1 MMAIMIF
8 LSFLI
13 AYPIFMVLVYLTA
26 KVIFS
31 PLDSIVEEQ
40 QREKVMLLAKARRPE
55 KRVRR
60 FANA

>member
-1 MMAIMIF
+1 MAIMIF

-31 PLDSIVEEQ
+31 PLDSVVEEQ

>member
-1 MMAIMIF
+1 MAIMIF

-31 PLDSIVEEQ
+31 PLDSVAEEQ

-60 FANA
+60 FASA